1 MELKYKDIVRI
12 KWWFYE
18 WHTWEL
24 INETWTKE
32 NKIYWVNIDNQVR
45 YIEELYI
52 TKQTAP

>member
-18 WHTWEL
+18 WCTWEL
-24 INETWTKE
+24 IYETWTKE
-32 NKIYWVNIDNQVR
+32 NKMYWVNIDNQVR

-52 TKQTAP
+52 AKLIAS